1 MSEHAVVNLG
11 SKRAARSQPV
21 CFGEGERQ
29 VTLPVTAV
37 KPVDGVIPVKECP
50 VRLKHRPSAP
60 RYGAHNV
67 KSNDEQGITASSIHA
82 T

>member
-1 MSEHAVVNLG
+1 MSEHTVVDLAG
-11 SKRAARSQPV
+11 GLQGRCPPATTTEFDSKRAARRQPV

-60 RYGAHNV
+60 RYGAHN
-67 KSNDEQGITASSIHA
+67 
-82 T
+82 